1 MKIMSINA
9 GSSSL
14 KFSLFEMDTKTCIAS
29 GYFERVTMEGS
40 FYTIKY
46 QGEKIRE
53 EVDMPNHMIAVEI
66 LLDRLGS
73 LDIIQ
78 SLDEIEGVGHRLAHG
93 SSKYKS
99 SALITDELME
109 DFKSY
114 TELAPL
120 HIPANILG
128 IEAIR
133 KALPDVA
140 MVGVFDTSFHQT
152 LDVTKYIYPV
162 PYEWYKKYG
171 IRKYGFHGTSYRY
184 ICEQIPRLLG
194 KDEYKAI
201 ICHLGSGAS
210 IAAVKNGKCIDTSM
224 GFTPV
229 VGVMMGTRS
238 GDIDPSI
245 LPFIMKKEDKTIE
258 EVMDDLNKKSGFLGL
273 SECSND
279 FRDIYKGVQE
289 GSEQC
294 QLAFDKFV
302 QTVVNYIATYYVEL
316 DGADVICFTAGL
328 GENASEARCAIMEK
342 LSCLGVRLD
351 QKANE
356 VRGEEIKISSDDS
369 SILCFVVPTNEE
381 LMIAEDTLSLI
392 GE

>member
-66 LLDRLGS
+66 LLDRLVS